1 MFAECK
7 NCKWRSDN
15 FTSVCVNGE
24 SERRADFV
32 CEDDSC
38 EKWEEKEMDERERVI
53 YDIERCICCAPDACR
68 DCSKYSDDSTVIRCM
83 EELLKDALA
92 LLKAQEPR
100 VMTLEEVCAAVQ
112 KNATLFTECEK
123 ENQWVT
129 EGMAHFSDLALFN
142 DSKYDNCKITFI
154 RHTYDGTQKNEWY
167 VRLKNYNKTWRCW
180 TACPTKTQKEREKW
194 ENLK

>member
-38 EKWEEKEMDERERVI
+38 EKWEEKEMDEREGVI
-53 YDIERCICCAPDACR
+53 YDIERCICRAPDACR

-100 VMTLEEVCAAVQ
+100 VMTLEEVLEQNWDYCYLEYDAVRGREAQ
-112 KNATLFTECEK
+112 IFSGGRHRLTCVTWPSITSMRLSPGDK
-123 ENQWVT
+123 EY
-129 EGMAHFSDLALFN
+129 G
-142 DSKYDNCKITFI
+142 K
-154 RHTYDGTQKNEWY
+154 R
-167 VRLKNYNKTWRCW
+167 WRCW
-180 TACPTKTQKEREKW
+180 TSRPTDEQREAVKW
-194 ENLK
+194 ND